1 MENQVKSEEIKQAEQ
16 ITLGVGGMSCAS
28 CVARVEK
35 ALKSVDGVLQANVNL
50 ATNRASVE
58 FLADRVQVA
67 QLKNAI
73 KKSGYKPIDVPKLVE
88 EGFEKNRLELEL
100 ESERES
106 FILKR
111 KFMVSAILSGFIMLL
126 MLAKSGLPLPTK
138 IQVYLMFLLATPVQ
152 FWAGWQF
159 YRGTFNQLRH
169 FSADMNV
176 LICIGTSAAYFY
188 SAIVTLLP
196 DFFGHGHVLHDV
208 YYDTSATIIA
218 LILLGRWL
226 EAKAKGRTSEA
237 IKKLMSLQPKVAR
250 VIRDGQ
256 ELDIPIEEL
265 KVGDLLLV
273 RPGEKIP
280 VDGIVEAGNS
290 SVDESML
297 TGESMPVDK
306 AAGSKV
312 IGASINKTGSF
323 KFRATNIGADTVLAQ
338 IIKLVEQAQGSKA
351 PIQRLAD
358 KIAGLFVP
366 VVIGI
371 SLVTFA
377 IWYGFG
383 PDPALK
389 FALRNFVAVLIIAC
403 PCSLGLATPTAI
415 MVSTGK
421 GAEMGVLIKNGESLE
436 AMCRLKSIVFDKT
449 GTLTTGQPQVTDL
462 LPATGFDELSLLQL
476 AATAESASEHPLG
489 EAISSEAKKRGLKVG
504 QTSNFLA
511 LPGHG
516 VKTQVDGK
524 VIVLGNLNLMSNSK
538 IDASELLSESE
549 KLSLS
554 GKTPVFVGIENG
566 PLVGLIGIADTLK
579 PEAHKT
585 VDALK
590 SLGLK
595 VVMLSGD
602 NKKTANAIAKQ
613 AGIERVFA
621 EVFPDQKADEIKRLQ
636 TEGQRVGMVGDGIND
651 APALAQADVGIAM
664 GTGTDIAL
672 EASDVTLIRG
682 DLRGVVAAFE
692 LSRVTMRTIRWN
704 LFWAFFY
711 NVVGIP
717 VAAGVLYPI
726 NGLLLNPMLAAAAMA
741 FSSVFVVTNSLR
753 LRKFKP

>member
-1 MENQVKSEEIKQAEQ
+1 MENQVKSEEIKQTEQ

-50 ATNRASVE
+50 ATNRASIE
-58 FLADRVQVA
+58 FLTDRVQAA

-73 KKSGYKPIDVPKLVE
+73 KKSGYKPIEVPKLVE
-88 EGFEKNRLELEL
+88 AGFEKDRLEL

-169 FSADMNV
+169 LSADMNV

-237 IKKLMSLQPKVAR
+237 IKKLMNLQPKTAR
-250 VIRDGQ
+250 VLRDGQ
-256 ELDIPIEEL
+256 ELDIPITEV
-265 KVGDLLLV
+265 KVGDRLLV

-358 KIAGLFVP
+358 KIAGVFVP

-436 AMCRLKSIVFDKT
+436 AMCRLTSVVFDKT

-462 LPATGFDELSLLQL
+462 IPATGFDESSLLQL
-476 AATAESASEHPLG
+476 AATVESVSEHPLG
-489 EAISSEAKKRGLKVG
+489 EAISSKAQSRGIKVG
-504 QTSNFLA
+504 PASNFLA

-516 VKTQVDGK
+516 VKAQLDGK

-585 VDALK
+585 VDVLK
-590 SLGLK
+590 SLGLE

-613 AGIERVFA
+613 AGIELVFA

-651 APALAQADVGIAM
+651 APALAQAEVGIAM

-692 LSRVTMRTIRWN
+692 LSRATMRTIRWN

-717 VAAGVLYPI
+717 IAAGVLYPI